1 MSYDQGSAIVYIG
14 QLVAERH
21 PAYYD
26 LCRTHVDTLST
37 PRGWTLRR
45 EPLRLAGVGGVG
57 GVGSDFATE
66 WARDI
71 EASREVI

>member
-45 EPLRLAGVGGVG
+45 EPLRLAGVG
-57 GVGSDFATE
+57 SDFATE